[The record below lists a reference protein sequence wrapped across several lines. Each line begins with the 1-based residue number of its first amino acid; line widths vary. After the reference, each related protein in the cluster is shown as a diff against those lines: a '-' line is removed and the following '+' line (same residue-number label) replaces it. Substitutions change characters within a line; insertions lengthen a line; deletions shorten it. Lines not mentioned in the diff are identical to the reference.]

1 MSNVTVKSYRPQ
13 REKEILD
20 RLDKSMERVGA
31 IVERQAK
38 INTVHPMPSGKQHPK
53 RSDTSR
59 LASSIIHWLE
69 RDGNS
74 ISAVIGSNVIYG
86 KYLEFGTVNHPPYP
100 WLFPAVELKKPQIIE
115 LLKGKIIESGLEF
128 R

>member
-1 MSNVTVKSYRPQ
+1 MGTNVTIKSYRPQ

-20 RLDKSMERVGA
+20 GLEKSMAKVGA

-38 INTVHPMPSGKQHPK
+38 INVSKSPPEHPQV
-53 RSDTSR
+53 DTGR
-59 LASSIIHWLE
+59 LRSSIIHWIE

-74 ISAVIGSNVIYG
+74 ISAIIGSNVFYG
-86 KYLEFGTVNHPPYP
+86 KYLEFGTVNHSPYP
-100 WLFPAVELKKPQIIE
+100 WLFPSVEMKRQQIIE
-115 LLKGKIIESGLEF
+115 LLKGKGTESGLEF